1 MKKISYFN
9 CHKQKNFH
17 DFLEMKALRRRA
29 SKRDTSAGVKRS
41 VDLSLPSIS
50 WKVHHCISICL
61 PLSTL
66 RFCVYIDIQP
76 LHNQQNI
83 GPCLSDMVS
92 PSLTVQSVWSWK
104 AIVQPSVTARYG
116 LKWYNSKIQRKIQN
130 KKWESLLNK
139 KFGEVWRSEFPSNHQ
154 QSSFALS
161 LCPDLED
168 APGPALCITAWVVS
182 LAVSSCLGIGFVSGT
197 ALQKQELQLRMLRC
211 TCTLEIWQETGENEK
226 MDTK

>member
-1 MKKISYFN
+1 MSICYVPDLLCGFSWNQQCLATTERLPANLQGSLCCEVIFFCYTLTESYTKEYTQEFMKKISYFN

-92 PSLTVQSVWSWK
+92 PSLTVQSVWS
-104 AIVQPSVTARYG
+104 
-116 LKWYNSKIQRKIQN
+116 
-130 KKWESLLNK
+130 
-139 KFGEVWRSEFPSNHQ
+139 
-154 QSSFALS
+154 
-161 LCPDLED
+161 
-168 APGPALCITAWVVS
+168 
-182 LAVSSCLGIGFVSGT
+182 
-197 ALQKQELQLRMLRC
+197 
-211 TCTLEIWQETGENEK
+211 
-226 MDTK
+226 